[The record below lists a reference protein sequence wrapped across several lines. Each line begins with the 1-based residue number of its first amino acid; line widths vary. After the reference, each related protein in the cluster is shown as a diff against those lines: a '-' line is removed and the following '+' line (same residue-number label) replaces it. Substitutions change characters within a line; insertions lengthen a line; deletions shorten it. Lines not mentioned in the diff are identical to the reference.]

1 MSEKQFEIKEGIKA
15 HLIKTDLFKT
25 NLICIM
31 LTMPLE
37 RKSVTKNALIPF
49 LLRRGTNNL
58 KNLVE
63 INKKLE
69 EMYGASYDCG
79 IDKIGDNQ
87 AIKFFIETIND
98 DYTFDK
104 ENLLEKSLEVLF
116 DIIFNPLM
124 KDGFFDEEYLK
135 TEKENLR
142 KAIEAKIDNK
152 DLYAFN
158 RCIENMYGDNGFGLY
173 KYGYLED
180 LDEINKENITEH
192 YRKLINEAKI
202 DIYISGNFDEENT
215 KRILNDNKE
224 IKRINSRKEN
234 VIINNP
240 STESK
245 ENVDNAKEV
254 QEEMNINQGKLVLGL
269 DIMNL
274 KDNMQYAATI
284 FNGILGGSANSMLFQ
299 NVREKAGLAYT
310 ARSNYNKM
318 KNNIFIRCG
327 IEIKNYEKALNIIKE
342 QLENIKQGKFSD
354 EDLKNTKKLIIS
366 GIKNIEAE
374 QDTEIVYYIGE
385 EISKVRTAIP
395 EYIENIEKVSREDV
409 IEIANN
415 IQINTIF
422 FLKGGTPCK

>member
-37 RKSVTKNALIPF
+37 RKNVTKNALIPF
-49 LLRRGTNNL
+49 LLRRGTNNF
-58 KNLVE
+58 KSLVE

-104 ENLLEKSLEVLF
+104 ENLLEKSLDVLF

-124 KDGFFDEEYLK
+124 KDGLFNEEYLK
-135 TEKENLR
+135 TEKENLK

-192 YRKLINEAKI
+192 YKKLINEAKI

-215 KRILNDNKE
+215 KKILNDNKE
-224 IKRINSRKEN
+224 IQKINPRKEN
-234 VIINNP
+234 VIVNNP

-245 ENVDNAKEV
+245 ENVENAKEV

-274 KDNMQYAATI
+274 KDNMQYAAVI

-310 ARSNYNKM
+310 ARSNYNRM

-354 EDLKNTKKLIIS
+354 DDLKNTKKLIIS
-366 GIKNIEAE
+366 GIKNVEAE

-385 EISKVRTAIP
+385 EISKVRVTIA
-395 EYIENIEKVSREDV
+395 EYIKNIEKVTREDV
-409 IEIANN
+409 IEIAKN

-422 FLKGGTPCK
+422 FLKGEAPCK